1 MHELSI
7 ATELYAACRREVE
20 GRGGGRIEAVTVAVG
35 ELSAVE
41 PALLGFA
48 WEALTGDGADR
59 GARLSI
65 DWRPARQQCPACGPV
80 AERQPGSWL
89 RLCPACSLP
98 LVIEGGRELDIISIE
113 YQAAKTAEE
122 VPS

>member
-35 ELSAVE
+35 ELSAGE
-41 PALLGFA
+41 PALLGVA
-48 WEALTGDGADR
+48 WEALTGEGADR

-65 DWRPARQQCPACGPV
+65 SSASSTRPPRRRRRYRRERDGEARPEA
-80 AERQPGSWL
+80 
-89 RLCPACSLP
+89 
-98 LVIEGGRELDIISIE
+98 
-113 YQAAKTAEE
+113 
-122 VPS
+122 